1 MQRAYIYMEHPESG
15 QVVTL
20 GRLSLKGRLGE
31 FVYAPEYVAQGGWVP
46 DPIHYPL
53 RAEPYTGITRNRGIP
68 GFINDAMPD
77 GWGERLLHRV
87 YGQALSTLDFL
98 LKSPN
103 NDRVGN
109 LMAGRARTP
118 DEGTGE
124 GTIPSLNGLAKFI
137 AACEAVYDGQLTAE
151 AITALSMSQQRS
163 ALGGARPKRT
173 LQDKG
178 MLILAKP
185 RDRFDH
191 YDLPSIEH
199 ACMTFAAMKGLSV
212 ARTALH
218 AHSPSTL
225 LVERFDRL
233 PIKDGARRIPML
245 SALTLLDSEW
255 NAPYH
260 RDWQY
265 AAVADEMRRRGVP
278 VGDLQALFTRMCYNA
293 MVGNSDDHPRNHA
306 VIWLDGQWRL
316 SPLYDVLPMLDE
328 GPAKALAMAVGR
340 EGSQISRLNLLSHHA
355 HFGLARDQAEHVLE
369 EVASWVPALR
379 DHYAT
384 FLAGADLDSA
394 CAAASSDRMLS

>member
-1 MQRAYIYMEHPESG
+1 
-15 QVVTL
+15 
-20 GRLSLKGRLGE
+20 
-31 FVYAPEYVAQGGWVP
+31 
-46 DPIHYPL
+46 
-53 RAEPYTGITRNRGIP
+53 
-68 GFINDAMPD
+68 
-77 GWGERLLHRV
+77 
-87 YGQALSTLDFL
+87 
-98 LKSPN
+98 
-103 NDRVGN
+103 
-109 LMAGRARTP
+109 
-118 DEGTGE
+118 
-124 GTIPSLNGLAKFI
+124 
-137 AACEAVYDGQLTAE
+137 
-151 AITALSMSQQRS
+151 
-163 ALGGARPKRT
+163 
-173 LQDKG
+173 
-178 MLILAKP
+178 
-185 RDRFDH
+185 
-191 YDLPSIEH
+191 
-199 ACMTFAAMKGLSV
+199 
-212 ARTALH
+212 
-218 AHSPSTL
+218 
-225 LVERFDRL
+225 
-233 PIKDGARRIPML
+233 ML

-293 MVGNSDDHPRNHA
+293 MAGNSDDHPRNHA

>member
-1 MQRAYIYMEHPESG
+1 M
-15 QVVTL
+15 
-20 GRLSLKGRLGE
+20 
-31 FVYAPEYVAQGGWVP
+31 AQGGWVP

-87 YGQALSTLDFL
+87 YGQALGTLDFL

-118 DEGTGE
+118 DEGTGQ
-124 GTIPSLNGLAKFI
+124 GTVPSLNGLAKFI

-151 AITALSMSQQRS
+151 AITALSMRQQRS

-233 PIKDGARRIPML
+233 PIKEGARRIPML

-255 NAPYH
+255 NGPYH

-278 VGDLQALFTRMCYNA
+278 VADLQALFTRMCYNA

-340 EGSQISRLNLLSHHA
+340 EGSQISRVNLLSHHA
-355 HFGLARDQAEHVLE
+355 NFGLARDEAEHVLE

-394 CAAASSDRMLS
+394 CAAASSARMLS

>member
-151 AITALSMSQQRS
+151 ATTALSMRQQRS

-212 ARTALH
+212 H
-218 AHSPSTL
+218 
-225 LVERFDRL
+225 
-233 PIKDGARRIPML
+233 GA
-245 SALTLLDSEW
+245 ACTE
-255 NAPYH
+255 
-260 RDWQY
+260 
-265 AAVADEMRRRGVP
+265 P
-278 VGDLQALFTRMCYNA
+278 V
-293 MVGNSDDHPRNHA
+293 H
-306 VIWLDGQWRL
+306 
-316 SPLYDVLPMLDE
+316 
-328 GPAKALAMAVGR
+328 LAGR
-340 EGSQISRLNLLSHHA
+340 
-355 HFGLARDQAEHVLE
+355 
-369 EVASWVPALR
+369 ALR
-379 DHYAT
+379 PAPHQ
-384 FLAGADLDSA
+384 GW
-394 CAAASSDRMLS
+394 CAADSDAQCADTA

>member
-1 MQRAYIYMEHPESG
+1 MQRAYIYMERPESG

-20 GRLSLKGRLGE
+20 GRLTLKGKMGE
-31 FVYAPEYVAQGGWVP
+31 FVYAPDYVAQGGWVP
-46 DPIHYPL
+46 DAVHYPL
-53 RAEPYTGITRNRGIP
+53 RAEAYTGITRNRGIP

-87 YGQALSTLDFL
+87 YGQGLGALDFL

-103 NDRVGN
+103 NDRIGN
-109 LMAGRARTP
+109 LMAGQARTP
-118 DEGTGE
+118 SEGIGE
-124 GTIPSLNGLAKFI
+124 GAVPSLSGLAKFI
-137 AACEAVYDGQLTAE
+137 AACEAVYDGQLDAE
-151 AITALSMSQQRS
+151 AINALSMRQQRS

-173 LQDKG
+173 FQDNG

-199 ACMTFAAMKGLSV
+199 ACMTFAAAQGLNA

-218 AHSPSTL
+218 AQSLSTL

-233 PIKDGARRIPML
+233 PIREGARRIPML

-260 RDWQY
+260 TDWRY

-278 VGDLQALFTRMCYNA
+278 VGDLQEFYKRMCYNA
-293 MVGNSDDHPRNHA
+293 LVGNSDDHPRNHA
-306 VIWLDGQWRL
+306 VIWLNGQWRL
-316 SPLYDVLPMLDE
+316 APLYDVLPMLDE

-340 EGSQISRLNLLSHHA
+340 DGSQVSRKNLLSHHA
-355 HFGLARDQAEHVLE
+355 HFALQRDQAEHILE
-369 EVASWVPALR
+369 EVASWAPALC

-384 FLAGADLDSA
+384 FLTGADLDSA
-394 CAAASSDRMLS
+394 CAAVSGERMLS